1 MSARTLTADRL
12 REVLDYA
19 PETGIFTWKPRTEP
33 GRGTTIFNKRFAG
46 KPAGCPDA
54 YGYIQLSIDRVQYKA
69 HRLAWL
75 WVHGPIP
82 ADKEVDHRDGNR
94 ANNAIGN
101 LRLAT
106 RQQQVSNTGPRKPGK
121 VKGCHW
127 HARDKKWA
135 ARFRVNGRNVSL
147 GAFDRLEDAQTAPA
161 RAEAKYHG
169 EFAFRARPVVEP
181 EMRRAA

>member
-1 MSARTLTADRL
+1 MSRRDLTVERL
-12 REVLDYA
+12 REVLDYD
-19 PETGIFTWKPRTEP
+19 PVTGIFTWKSRTEP
-33 GRGTTIFNKRFAG
+33 GRGATIFNKRFAG
-46 KPAGCPDA
+46 KQAGCSDA
-54 YGYIQLSIDRVQYKA
+54 YGYIQLSIDRGRYKA
-69 HRLAWL
+69 HRLALL
-75 WVHGPIP
+75 WVHGPLP

-94 ANNAIGN
+94 ANNAISN

-135 ARFRVNGRNVSL
+135 ARFRINGRNVSL
-147 GAFDRLEDAQTAPA
+147 GAFDRLADAQAARA

-169 EFAFRARPVVEP
+169 EFAFSARPDVAP
-181 EMRRAA
+181 DRRAA